1 MSKIFFDLFK
11 DFSDYLIATFMR
23 WGISEDWA
31 IIFKGIINMLIIAII
46 CFISYF
52 ITKLIINHV
61 VHTIVTKTENKYD
74 DELVKHKVLI
84 PLSHMVPAAIIY
96 YLIQFAI
103 TDSDWVKHIRTACY
117 VYNIF
122 SVMMTVL
129 KALNAAN
136 DILDSIMRQK
146 RRKMSF
152 KGYAQVAKII
162 TILICLILTISIILG
177 KSPDA
182 LLTGLAGMSAVLML
196 VFKDS
201 ISGFVASIQLSTMN
215 MIKKDDWITMSSR
228 NVEGH
233 VVDINLTT
241 VKVRNFDNSIVT
253 VPTAS
258 LMSESFI
265 NWSNMQ
271 ETKARR
277 IKRTLLFDAE
287 SIKAVDDEFLKKI
300 SKYTILNNYIKE
312 RQEKIG
318 SGDPSIE
325 FDKMEMSNIELFR
338 QYVEQYIRANFQVF
352 KKYKPTLVKTKK
364 GTREEYLVNN
374 KEEFLKINGPQ
385 SEIFLDTN
393 ENGDLYIKDFAK
405 FIKSRGHKVEIDRK
419 DPKIYYP
426 VTYGLDYDFV
436 NNELM
441 PHSVFNRILEKEG
454 IFVENG
460 HLMVRQMQPTATGI
474 PIEIYAFTKITEWGA
489 FEKIQSAFFE
499 HLFTVAKDFDLKIFQ
514 LSPEDYR
521 AAAALH
527 Y

>member
-1 MSKIFFDLFK
+1 MKKIFFDIFK
-11 DFSDYLIATFMR
+11 DFSDYLIAKFMS

-46 CFISYF
+46 CFISYY
-52 ITKLIINHV
+52 ITKLIINRV

-74 DELVKHKVLI
+74 DELVKHKVLV

-96 YLIQFAI
+96 FLIQFAI
-103 TDSDWVKHIRTACY
+103 TDKDWVKYIRTACY

-162 TILICLILTISIILG
+162 TILICIILTISIILG
-177 KSPDA
+177 KSPDT

-215 MIKKDDWITMSSR
+215 MVKKDDWITINSR
-228 NVEGH
+228 SVEGH
-233 VVDINLTT
+233 VIDINLTT

-253 VPTAS
+253 IPTAS

-277 IKRTLLFDAE
+277 IKRTILIDAE
-287 SIKAVDDEFLKKI
+287 SIKTADDEFL
-300 SKYTILNNYIKE
+300 
-312 RQEKIG
+312 EKIKKFTLLNDYINERKAVI
-318 SGDPSIE
+318 STGDPNIE
-325 FDKMEMSNIELFR
+325 FDKREMSNLELFCK
-338 QYVEQYIRANFQVF
+338 YVELYIRANFQVF
-352 KKYKPTLVKTKK
+352 KKYTPTMVKTKK
-364 GTREEYLVNN
+364 YSREEYII
-374 KEEFLKINGPQ
+374 KDREEFLKINGAAA
-385 SEIFLDTN
+385 EDFLAQD
-393 ENGDLYIKDFAK
+393 ENGNTYIQSFAK
-405 FIKSRGHKVEIDRK
+405 FVKSRGRKLEVDKK
-419 DPKIYYP
+419 DPKTYYP
-426 VTYGLDYDFV
+426 VTQSLEQDFV

-441 PHSVFNRILEKEG
+441 GHSVFNRIIEKDG

-460 HLMVRQMQPTATGI
+460 HLMVRQLQSTATGV
-474 PIEIYAFTKITEWGA
+474 PIEIYAFTKITEWAA
-489 FEKIQSAFFE
+489 FERVQTAFFE
-499 HLFTVAKDFDLKIFQ
+499 HLFTVLKNFDLKQYQ
-514 LSPEDYR
+514 LSPLERNEY
-521 AAAALH
+521 AALV
-527 Y
+527 

>member
-11 DFSDYLIATFMR
+11 EFSDYLISTFTG
-23 WGISEDWA
+23 WGISADWA

-52 ITKLIINHV
+52 ITKLIINRV

-74 DELVKHKVLI
+74 DELVKHKVLV

-103 TDSDWVKHIRTACY
+103 TDPNWVQHIRTACY

-122 SVMMTVL
+122 SVMLTVL

-162 TILICLILTISIILG
+162 TILICGILSISIILG

-215 MIKKDDWITMSSR
+215 MIKKDDWITIASR
-228 NVEGH
+228 SIEGH
-233 VVDINLTT
+233 VIDINLTT

-253 VPTAS
+253 IPTAS

-277 IKRTLLFDAE
+277 IKRTIPIDAD
-287 SIKAVDDEFLKKI
+287 SIKTADQELLNKLKK
-300 SKYTILNNYIKE
+300 YTLLTDYIKE
-312 RQEKIG
+312 RQEQIKG
-318 SGDPSIE
+318 GDPNVE
-325 FDKMEMSNIELFR
+325 FDKRELSNIELFR
-338 QYVEQYIRANFQVF
+338 KYIEFYIRANFQVF
-352 KKYKPTLVKTKK
+352 KKYTPTMVKSKK
-364 GTREEYLVNN
+364 YSREEYIIHD
-374 KEEFLKINGPQ
+374 KEEFLKING
-385 SEIFLDTN
+385 ETAEEFLAQD
-393 ENGDLYIKDFAK
+393 ENGNTYIQSFAK
-405 FIKSRGHKVEIDRK
+405 FVKSRGQKLEVDKK
-419 DPKIYYP
+419 DPKTFYP
-426 VTYGLDYDFV
+426 VTASIEKDFV

-441 PHSVFNRILEKEG
+441 GHTVYNRILEKDG
-454 IFVENG
+454 VFVENG
-460 HLMVRQMQPTATGI
+460 HLMVRQMQPTPTGI
-474 PIEIYAFTKITEWGA
+474 PLEIYAFTKITEWGA
-489 FEKIQSAFFE
+489 FEKIQTAFFE
-499 HLFTVAKDFDLKIFQ
+499 HLFNVVKDFDLKVYQ
-514 LSPEDYR
+514 LSPEDR
-521 AAAALH
+521 ATTALS

>member
-1 MSKIFFDLFK
+1 
-11 DFSDYLIATFMR
+11 

-52 ITKLIINHV
+52 ITKLIINRV

-162 TILICLILTISIILG
+162 TILISLILTISIILG

-253 VPTAS
+253 IPTAS

-277 IKRTLLFDAE
+277 IKRTLLFDAQ

-300 SKYTILNNYIKE
+300 SKYTLLNDYIKE

-318 SGDPSIE
+318 NGIPSTD

-338 QYVEQYIRANFQVF
+338 QYVELYIRANFQVF
-352 KKYKPTLVKTKK
+352 KKYKPTVVKNKK
-364 GTREEYLVNN
+364 GSREEYIIDN
-374 KEEFLKINGPQ
+374 KEEFLKINGAQ
-385 SEIFLDTN
+385 SEDYLDTD
-393 ENGDLYIKDFAK
+393 ENGNLYIKDFAK
-405 FIKSRGHKVEIDRK
+405 FIKSRGHKVEVDRK
-419 DPKIYYP
+419 DPKTYYP
-426 VTYGLDYDFV
+426 VTYGLEYDFV

-441 PHSVFNRILEKEG
+441 PHSVFNRIVEKDG

-460 HLMVRQMQPTATGI
+460 HLMIRQMQPTSTGV
-474 PIEIYAFTKITEWGA
+474 PVEIYAFTKITEWAA
-489 FEKIQSAFFE
+489 FEKVQSAFFE
-499 HLFTVAKDFDLKIFQ
+499 HLFIVINDFGLKLYQ
-514 LSPEDYR
+514 LSPSDR
-521 AAAALH
+521 SNLANII
-527 Y
+527 